1 MYDFPQYP
9 QYQEPYGFSQY
20 GAGAE
25 DQVGCGCG
33 SERVG
38 ARSSGGGGFDWSGVI
53 VVAAAVGVLVVGY
66 GVYKNV
72 TTIGPA
78 ALRGAKRAMEEG

>member
-1 MYDFPQYP
+1 MYDFPQY
-9 QYQEPYGFSQY
+9 QESYDFSQY
-20 GAGAE
+20 GAGAGG
-25 DQVGCGCG
+25 DQVGCGCD

-38 ARSSGGGGFDWSGVI
+38 ARSSGGGGFDWGGVI

-78 ALRGAKRAMEEG
+78 ALRGANRAMEEG

>member
-1 MYDFPQYP
+1 MYDFS
-9 QYQEPYGFSQY
+9 QYQEPYDFSQY
-20 GAGAE
+20 GGQAGDG

-38 ARSSGGGGFDWSGVI
+38 ARSSGGGGGFDWGGVI
-53 VVAAAVGVLVVGY
+53 LVAAAVGVLVAGY

>member
-1 MYDFPQYP
+1 MYDFPQY
-9 QYQEPYGFSQY
+9 QEPYDFSQY
-20 GAGAE
+20 GDAAGE
-25 DQVGCGCG
+25 QVGCGCG

-38 ARSSGGGGFDWSGVI
+38 ARPSGGGFDWGGVI
-53 VVAAAVGVLVVGY
+53 AVAAAVGVLVVGY

>member
-1 MYDFPQYP
+1 MYDFPQYQESYDFP
-9 QYQEPYGFSQY
+9 QYDS
-20 GAGAE
+20 A
-25 DQVGCGCG
+25 QVGCGCG
-33 SERVG
+33 PERVG
-38 ARSSGGGGFDWSGVI
+38 ARSSGSGFDWGGVI
-53 VVAAAVGVLVVGY
+53 AVAAAVGVLVVGY